1 MEDPVKGLKWQATN
15 WEKIFSNNITSNS
28 ELAVRTHE
36 EYLLFN
42 YKKASNPIKN
52 EEKI

>member
-1 MEDPVKGLKWQATN
+1 MRRKVTN